1 MLQHFIHKT
10 ISTRLWFTVASKQKK
25 MAGLSPGFSHSCR
38 QCKNCKISKTCMP
51 VMDPENISCIN
62 YAESKDQRKIRDWL
76 KMGNLQNKK
85 ANVVKNLFSMCIRPN
100 GFDSQLF
107 LSSQWKCDKDLHQK
121 RKKYRLCKWG
131 HQHDP
136 SSTYTVVS
144 MFSKGIF

>member
-1 MLQHFIHKT
+1 
-10 ISTRLWFTVASKQKK
+10 
-25 MAGLSPGFSHSCR
+25 
-38 QCKNCKISKTCMP
+38 MP

-107 LSSQWKCDKDLHQK
+107 LSSQ
-121 RKKYRLCKWG
+121 
-131 HQHDP
+131 
-136 SSTYTVVS
+136 
-144 MFSKGIF
+144 